1 MGAATIVDEGGG
13 PMQTLR
19 AAAIAL
25 PFLGLAIV
33 IGLLSVVIGR
43 GP

>member
-1 MGAATIVDEGGG
+1 
-13 PMQTLR
+13 MQTLR

-25 PFLGLAIV
+25 PFLGLAV
-33 IGLLSVVIGR
+33 VVGLLSVVIGR